1 MEIVSDKM
9 RKFSII
15 IPIYNV
21 EDYIDKCVSS
31 VLGQNYSNFEVIL
44 VNDGSTD
51 NSAKKACEY
60 TRRDARVQLINKE
73 NGGLSDAR
81 NVGLERATGDYI
93 IFLDSDDYWKDGTL
107 SSIENSLNNK
117 ESDIVVFGFDV
128 DTYNPEGVLVSS
140 RKVTSDSLYINKKNI
155 ISIKDKSFLGYAW
168 NKAYKAS
175 LFTDDILFDKG
186 VSYIEDVLF
195 NAKIFSK
202 AKNISIINQSLLHYV
217 QRERPTLG
225 RIYYDNI
232 EELDLRANKAFNQI
246 LQSLKVSQ
254 DEIKTFLKQN
264 IINRSLWTANIVSNT
279 NTINSTLKR
288 NKLNKVCQ
296 NILNERVSR
305 RDAVGPV
312 STLLV
317 WLMLKKHTGMIRFIE
332 NIKSRTWRRFLLDS
346 TPAFIKEY
354 VTYATSK
361 DAPFANTDKTRRKIF
376 VMLAA
381 DYGNLGD
388 VAITYAQVCFLKK
401 NFPDRE
407 IIQVPISKTYKWL
420 KAMKNIITK
429 KDIITIVGGGN
440 IGDLYLDIERQR
452 RFIIKLFRKYTIIS
466 FPQTIDFSRTKAGER
481 ELRRTKKAYSKNKNI
496 MLLAREE
503 NSFNKMMEL
512 FPFAKVYLTPDIVLT
527 LDKCQRRRRNGEVM
541 TLCIRDDMESTAVGN
556 QKDIIKNTFEDVG
569 YSIKMRDTHIGNV
582 RLDAQESRNE
592 LANIWFD
599 FSKTGIVI
607 TDRLHGMIFCA
618 ITGTP
623 CVAINNKNGKVK
635 GVYERWLSRLNYIKL
650 VDDYNILNLKKAVGE
665 ISELKVISKWHSLDD
680 ELLEILKG
688 EIG

>member
-1 MEIVSDKM
+1 M
-9 RKFSII
+9 RKFSVI

-21 EDYIDKCVSS
+21 EGYIDKCVSS

-51 NSAKKACEY
+51 NSAKKACKY
-60 TRRDARVQLINKE
+60 ARRDVRVQLINKE

-81 NVGLERATGDYI
+81 NAGLERATGDYV
-93 IFLDSDDYWKDGTL
+93 IFLDSDDYWKDETL

-128 DTYNPEGVLVSS
+128 DTYSTEGTLISS
-140 RKVTSDSLYINKKNI
+140 RKVTSDSLYVNKKNI
-155 ISIKDKSFLGYAW
+155 ISMKNKSFLGYAW

-175 LFTDDILFDKG
+175 LFTDGILFDKG

-195 NAKIFSK
+195 NAKIFGK
-202 AKNISIINQSLLHYV
+202 AKSVSIIDQSLLHYV

-225 RIYYDNI
+225 KVYYDGI
-232 EELDLRANKAFNQI
+232 EELDLRANNAFNQI

-254 DEIKTFLKQN
+254 DEVQTFLKQN

-279 NTINSTLKR
+279 NAINSALKR
-288 NKLNKVCQ
+288 DKLNNVRQ
-296 NILNERVSR
+296 NILNEKVSC
-305 RDAVGPV
+305 RDAVGLIPM
-312 STLLV
+312 LLV
-317 WLMLKKHTGMIRFIE
+317 WLMLKKHTGIIRFIE
-332 NIKSRTWRRFLLDS
+332 NIKSRNWKRFLLDS
-346 TPAFIKEY
+346 TPVSIKEY
-354 VTYATSK
+354 VTYVVSK
-361 DAPFANTDKTRRKIF
+361 DTPFTNTDKTRRKIF

-429 KDIITIVGGGN
+429 NDIITIVGGGN

-452 RFIIKLFRKYTIIS
+452 RFIIKLFKKYTIIS
-466 FPQTIDFSRTKAGER
+466 FPQTIDFDKTETGER
-481 ELRRTKKAYSKNKNI
+481 ELRRTIRAYNKNKNI
-496 MLLAREE
+496 ILLAREE
-503 NSFNKMMEL
+503 NSFNKMVEL

-527 LDKCQRRRRNGEVM
+527 LDKCQRRKRNGAVM
-541 TLCIRDDMESTAVGN
+541 TLCIRNDMESTMVGN
-556 QKDIIKNTFEDVG
+556 QKDIIKKIFEDIG
-569 YSIKMRDTHIGNV
+569 YSIKIRDTHIGNV
-582 RLDAQESRNE
+582 RLDTRESRNE

-618 ITGTP
+618 ITRTP

-650 VDDYNILNLKKAVGE
+650 VDDYDIINLKKAVSDIG
-665 ISELKVISKWHSLDD
+665 ELKVISRWHSLDD
-680 ELLEILKG
+680 EFLEILKG
-688 EIG
+688 EMN

>member
-1 MEIVSDKM
+1 M

-195 NAKIFSK
+195 NAKIFDK
-202 AKNISIINQSLLHYV
+202 AKSVSVINRSLMHYV
-217 QRERPTLG
+217 QRERATLG
-225 RIYYDNI
+225 RAYYDNI
-232 EELDLRANKAFNQI
+232 EELDILANRAFCRI
-246 LQSLKVSQ
+246 LQSLNVAQ
-254 DEIKTFLKQN
+254 DEAEEFLKQN

-279 NTINSTLKR
+279 SMINSDLKR
-288 NKLNKVCQ
+288 NKLDKVCQ
-296 NILNERVSR
+296 NVINEEARPS
-305 RDAVGPV
+305 DAKGFIP
-312 STLLV
+312 TLLV
-317 WLMLKKHTGMIRFIE
+317 WLMLRKRTETIRFLE
-332 NIKSRTWRRFLLDS
+332 NLKSRNWKRFMLDS
-346 TPAFIKEY
+346 TPASVKEY
-354 VTYATSK
+354 ATYAMSRSN
-361 DAPFANTDKTRRKIF
+361 PFVNVDKTSRKIF

-388 VAITYAQVCFLKK
+388 VAITYAQVRFLRK
-401 NFPDRE
+401 NFPNYE
-407 IIQVPISKTYKWL
+407 IIQVPISKTYKWI
-420 KAMKNIITK
+420 KAIKNIITK
-429 KDIITIVGGGN
+429 NDIITIVGGGN
-440 IGDLYLDIERQR
+440 MGNLYLDIERQR
-452 RFIIKLFRKYTIIS
+452 RFIVKMFSKYTTIS
-466 FPQTIDFSRTKAGER
+466 FPQTIDFDETKTGKR
-481 ELRRTKKAYSKNKNI
+481 ELKKTIRAYSKNKN
-496 MLLAREE
+496 MTLLAREE
-503 NSFNKMMEL
+503 NSFNKMVEL
-512 FPFAKVYLTPDIVLT
+512 FPFAKTYLTPDIVLT
-527 LDKCQRRRRNGEVM
+527 LDKSKRRKRNSKVI
-541 TLCIRDDMESTAVGN
+541 TLCIRNDMESTAAKN
-556 QKDIIKNTFEDVG
+556 QKDVIKRAFEDIG
-569 YSIKMRDTHIGNV
+569 YSIEIRDTHIGDV
-582 RLDAQESRNE
+582 RLDSQGAKDE
-592 LANIWFD
+592 LTNIWID
-599 FSKTGIVI
+599 FSRAGVVV

-618 ITGTP
+618 ITRTP

-635 GVYERWLSRLNYIKL
+635 GVYDRWLSKLNYIKL
-650 VDDYNILNLKKAVGE
+650 VSDYNTISLKEAVGE
-665 ISELKVISKWHSLDD
+665 VGGLKVVSKWHSLDD
-680 ELLEILKG
+680 EFPEILKG
-688 EIG
+688 ELG